1 MKVKRSVHIKFDW
14 NTATLIHLCIAC
26 GCFSTTMA
34 EMNSWDTD
42 PVAHKA
48 ESTYCL
54 AISRKRFST
63 LSEATELCSNIYAGD
78 FSPDSKLVNN

>member
-1 MKVKRSVHIKFDW
+1 M
-14 NTATLIHLCIAC
+14 
-26 GCFSTTMA
+26 G
-34 EMNSWDTD
+34 EMNSRDTD